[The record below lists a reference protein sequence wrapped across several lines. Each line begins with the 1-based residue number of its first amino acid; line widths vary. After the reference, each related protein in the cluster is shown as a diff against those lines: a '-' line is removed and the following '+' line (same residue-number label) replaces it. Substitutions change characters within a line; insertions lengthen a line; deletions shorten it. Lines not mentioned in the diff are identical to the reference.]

1 MEAARAR
8 REVDLSLYPQ
18 FVHGSSQASE
28 GQTYSGQTRT
38 PAAAVTGGQPTRS
51 IGGHL
56 DPPLRERIRLRDST
70 WGGEAPGVRA
80 RTARTGALFCLL
92 GALFGLISAVT
103 PDAAVHDEDLL
114 VIVSVLAAALALAL
128 VATGDRMPVAGFHL
142 VALLGTALA
151 SAAVYAWGTG
161 HAYPPLPFLWVTIFV
176 FYFFRLRPAMV
187 HMVLIAAGYAIVLS
201 LEDTG
206 RTQVDGWLAAVG
218 TLAIGGFV
226 VALLR
231 DRLVGT
237 IERLAQF
244 ANRDPLTELL
254 NRRGFEDALRHR
266 ARARP
271 AQQRAAQPR
280 GGRPGRPRAREP
292 RRWGT
297 RPATRRCAP
306 WRPRS
311 GPSSGASTALRGW
324 EARSSP

>member
-1 MEAARAR
+1 M
-8 REVDLSLYPQ
+8 
-18 FVHGSSQASE
+18 
-28 GQTYSGQTRT
+28 
-38 PAAAVTGGQPTRS
+38 
-51 IGGHL
+51 

-103 PDAAVHDEDLL
+103 PDAAVHDKDLL

-176 FYFFRLRPAMV
+176 FYFFRLRPALV
-187 HMVLIAAGYAIVLS
+187 HMALIAAGYAIVLS

-218 TLAIGGFV
+218 TLAIGGLRG
-226 VALLR
+226 VA
-231 DRLVGT
+231 
-237 IERLAQF
+237 A
-244 ANRDPLTELL
+244 P
-254 NRRGFEDALRHR
+254 
-266 ARARP
+266 RP
-271 AQQRAAQPR
+271 
-280 GGRPGRPRAREP
+280 P
-292 RRWGT
+292 RRHDRASRRSSPTAT
-297 RPATRRCAP
+297 RSPSCSTAAASRTRSTSSWSGPGAATRRSALWWP
-306 WRPRS
+306 I
-311 GPSSGASTALRGW
+311 STASR
-324 EARSSP
+324 A